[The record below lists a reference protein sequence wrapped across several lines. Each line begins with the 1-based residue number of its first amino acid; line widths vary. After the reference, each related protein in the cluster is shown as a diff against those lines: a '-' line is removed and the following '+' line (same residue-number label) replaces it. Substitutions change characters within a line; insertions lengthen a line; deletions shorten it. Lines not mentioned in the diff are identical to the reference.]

1 MFDQNFY
8 ELSREKILKV
18 IKEEMINDKYVRVEL
33 KTVQF
38 NRVTYR
44 PHIFYIDKWKTIK
57 ERGYVE

>member
-1 MFDQNFY
+1 M
-8 ELSREKILKV
+8 KV